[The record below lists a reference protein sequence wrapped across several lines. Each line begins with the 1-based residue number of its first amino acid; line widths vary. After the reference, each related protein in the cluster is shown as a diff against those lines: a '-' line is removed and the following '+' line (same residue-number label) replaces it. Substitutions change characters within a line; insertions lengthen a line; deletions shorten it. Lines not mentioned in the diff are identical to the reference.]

1 MAIGGMLKRLGL
13 ATALLAASACV
24 VINAGDADALLV
36 FEFIQQGS
44 DVGLFVTGSLSGLL
58 NPGSV
63 SSSPGA
69 LVVPDF
75 GVVSTGNIVSG
86 LVYSVSGPTTFGS
99 GFLGATPTLFSSYTG
114 DNVILSGTSSLLTLD
129 SSYVQGNAIS
139 GSGLFLGKTLAG
151 LGLSATSGLL
161 GTWTIGTDSIQVWA
175 GPVPQPSSVPGPLPL
190 LGAAAAFSHSR
201 RLRARVRAGSA
212 SQA

>member
-1 MAIGGMLKRLGL
+1 MAIGGMLKRLGFPI
-13 ATALLAASACV
+13 ALLAASACT

-44 DVGLFVTGSLSGLL
+44 DVVLNVSGSLTGLPSGT
-58 NPGSV
+58 PGSNSGTAIV
-63 SSSPGA
+63 GPGLA
-69 LVVPDF
+69 II
-75 GVVSTGNIVSG
+75 STGNITG
-86 LVYSVSGPTTFGS
+86 TGYTISGPSNFGTGVTSMTYS
-99 GFLGATPTLFSSYTG
+99 GDSFNFSKSI
-114 DNVILSGTSSLLTLD
+114 NKLTLD
-129 SSYVQGNAIS
+129 NAYVQGSAIT
-139 GSGLFLGKTLAG
+139 GSGLFTTNTLAG